1 MASRGGIHHAV
12 NIADVQR
19 ISGKKT
25 VHCGTALVLGVDF
38 STESPRFVYGVRRH
52 IVLPM
57 VCACGGEGHVKAAMF
72 SFALREPIV
81 EDDRK

>member
-1 MASRGGIHHAV
+1 M
-12 NIADVQR
+12 
-19 ISGKKT
+19 
-25 VHCGTALVLGVDF
+25 LGVDF